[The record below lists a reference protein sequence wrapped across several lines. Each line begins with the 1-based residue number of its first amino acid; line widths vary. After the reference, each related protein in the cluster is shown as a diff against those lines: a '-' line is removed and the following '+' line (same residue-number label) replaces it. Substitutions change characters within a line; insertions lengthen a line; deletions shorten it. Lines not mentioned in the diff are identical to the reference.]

1 MYGYYEDESRR
12 AGCEKTAAAHREAA
26 ALFPA
31 IRKTFESFDGKVFN
45 CRLEKALQEAT
56 GRRVFVRKDSYSLE
70 VYAWFSDYRGSS
82 HYTLAH
88 IQVEKLID
96 GKRIPAALL
105 VESARGYREKHLQEA
120 AALDIAPDT
129 VPTTAQHIKYFIEQ
143 ANKLVDT
150 LPYSVREMYRISAVR
165 MY

>member
-31 IRKTFESFDGKVFN
+31 IRKTFETFDGKVFN

-70 VYAWFSDYRGSS
+70 VYAWFNDYRGSS
-82 HYTLAH
+82 HYTLAY
-88 IQVEKLID
+88 IKAGDLVD

-105 VESARGYREKHLQEA
+105 IESARANREKHLQEA

-129 VPTTAQHIKYFIEQ
+129 VPTTAQHIKYFMEQ

-150 LPYSVREMYRISAVR
+150 LPYSVRELYRISSVR

>member
-70 VYAWFSDYRGSS
+70 VYAWFNDYRGSS
-82 HYTLAH
+82 HYTL
-88 IQVEKLID
+88 
-96 GKRIPAALL
+96 
-105 VESARGYREKHLQEA
+105 
-120 AALDIAPDT
+120 LDIAPDT

-150 LPYSVREMYRISAVR
+150 LPYSVRDMYRISAVR